1 MRVILNQNIRLGVMI
16 IQPINDFRDK
26 CIVPI
31 NSESFKMMGFR
42 WVWSL
47 LDGFKEL
54 EVGVEG
60 LR

>member
-1 MRVILNQNIRLGVMI
+1 MAKENCGWPKMDRGPEMGV
-16 IQPINDFRDK
+16 
-26 CIVPI
+26 
-31 NSESFKMMGFR
+31 MGFR